1 MTLLPPE
8 VLHPAVVSKRDL
20 LALRDRYPDA
30 STREMCP
37 ECGVVSVV
45 PAYSESPCPECGHT
59 IRPCS
64 MCLGCFP
71 RGECP
76 YE

>member
-8 VLHPAVVSKRDL
+8 VLHPAVVSKRDP
-20 LALRDRYPDA
+20 LALRDQYPDA
-30 STREMCP
+30 STREMGP